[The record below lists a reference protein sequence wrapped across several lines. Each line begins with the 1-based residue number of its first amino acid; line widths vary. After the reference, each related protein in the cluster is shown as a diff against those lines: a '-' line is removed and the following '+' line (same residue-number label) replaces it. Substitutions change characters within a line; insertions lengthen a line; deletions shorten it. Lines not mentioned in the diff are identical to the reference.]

1 MTSSFREKLGEG
13 GFGSVYKGKLPD
25 GTLVAVKLLN
35 ASKGNGEEFI
45 NEVASISRTSHV
57 NIVNLVGFC
66 FEGHKRALIYEYM
79 SNGSLDRFIND
90 ENATMRSPRLGWNKL
105 YQIAVGTARG
115 LEYLHGGC
123 STRILH
129 FDIKPQNILL
139 DDDYCAKISDFGL
152 SKLCLKRESIV
163 SMLVA
168 RGTIGYIA
176 PEVFNRNFGD
186 VSHKS
191 DVYSYGMMLIEMIGG
206 GKRVNAEADQS
217 SEMYFADQ
225 VYQLIEEGYDQGFY
239 SHLMEEDKETARK
252 MAFVG
257 VWCIQTDPKQRPS
270 MRRVIEMLEG
280 SAEALQIPPKP
291 YLFSPR
297 RSPIIDSLSITVSL

>member
-1 MTSSFREKLGEG
+1 
-13 GFGSVYKGKLPD
+13 
-25 GTLVAVKLLN
+25 
-35 ASKGNGEEFI
+35 
-45 NEVASISRTSHV
+45 
-57 NIVNLVGFC
+57 
-66 FEGHKRALIYEYM
+66 M

-90 ENATMRSPRLGWNKL
+90 ENTMMRSPRLGWNKL

-206 GKRVNAEADQS
+206 GKRDVFPEELPNGLPPLRDIQHHIDLQPGASLLNKPHYRMSPAEHEELRRQVE
-217 SEMYFADQ
+217 EM
-225 VYQLIEEGYDQGFY
+225 
-239 SHLMEEDKETARK
+239 
-252 MAFVG
+252 
-257 VWCIQTDPKQRPS
+257 
-270 MRRVIEMLEG
+270 
-280 SAEALQIPPKP
+280 
-291 YLFSPR
+291 
-297 RSPIIDSLSITVSL
+297 